1 MSEGWPTIEQLLRVG
16 LLRDYNTRVV
26 LLGTML
32 LGISGGLVGVF
43 LLLRRRSLAADVVSH
58 ATLPGIAVAFL
69 ALEALQPGS
78 GKSTPALLVGAFV
91 SGILGL
97 FCTTAIQRY
106 TRIKEDAAMALVL
119 SVFFGMG
126 VALFTVV
133 QSVPSGNSAGLG
145 HFIYGKAASLVAA
158 DVKLIAWS
166 SLAVTILFFCLFKE
180 LTLLSFDE
188 QFAASQGWPVFLLDL
203 LLLAM
208 VTSITVIGLQ
218 SVGMLLVVALMVIPA
233 TAARC
238 WTHDLKRMTVISA
251 AIGGSSAVIGVLASA
266 LLSRLAAGAVIVLAG
281 TGMFIVSILFGS
293 RSGVISQLIARFRRD
308 RVIGNDHLLRAL
320 FEIIEPRC
328 SPGRDTVEQLPAHF
342 VTVADLCDKRPWSL
356 TRARTLIRRAEALG
370 LVVDYGGSGVKF
382 TERGAIAA
390 ARVVRNHRLWEMY
403 LIEYVDRPPSRV
415 DRDADSIEHFLGPE
429 LVARLERMLLERYA
443 PAAMPPSP
451 HEIAGPKATGASA

>member
-1 MSEGWPTIEQLLRVG
+1 MSDGWPTLEQVLRVAM
-16 LLRDYNTRVV
+16 LRDYNTRVV
-26 LLGTML
+26 MIGTML
-32 LGISGGLVGVF
+32 LGVSGGLVGVF

-58 ATLPGIAVAFL
+58 ATLPGIAIAFL
-69 ALEALQPGS
+69 ALEAASPGS

-97 FCTTAIQRY
+97 LCTTMIQRY

-119 SVFFGMG
+119 SVFFGLG

-133 QSVPSGNSAGLG
+133 QSIPSGNTAGLG

-158 DVKLIAWS
+158 DVKLIGWS
-166 SLAVTILFFCLFKE
+166 SLGVTILFMALFKE
-180 LTLLSFDE
+180 LMVLSFDE
-188 QFAASQGWPVFLLDL
+188 QFAASQGWPVLSLDL

-238 WTHDLKRMTVISA
+238 WTYDLKRMTIISA
-251 AIGGSSAVIGVLASA
+251 VIGGLSAVIGVLASA
-266 LLSRLAAGAVIVLAG
+266 LLPRLAAGAIIVLAG
-281 TGMFIVSILFGS
+281 TGMFVVSVLFGS
-293 RSGVISQLIARFRRD
+293 RSGIVSQLLARIRRD
-308 RVIGNDHLLRAL
+308 RVIGNDHLLRAM

-328 SPGRDTVEQLPAHF
+328 NPGHDLVEQFPAHF
-342 VTVADLCDKRPWSL
+342 VTMADLCAKRSWSL
-356 TRARTLIRRAEALG
+356 LRARALIRRAESLG
-370 LVVDYGGSGVKF
+370 LVVDYGEAGIKF

-429 LVARLERMLLERYA
+429 QIARLERMLLERY
-443 PAAMPPSP
+443 PPTAMPPSP
-451 HEIAGPKATGASA
+451 HEIVQPEKTGAAS